1 MERLRA
7 ITRLLLVLT
16 LVAFGLPSLAQEA
29 SAAEAAP
36 APETPPA
43 PNPDAVLEEI
53 AKIGPEA
60 LFARINELKQQVETL
75 AAEAEAARLRA
86 EEAAAQYAAV
96 RAKVEAFEKLMAS
109 FQAALTP
116 PAEAAPEAMAM
127 AEAAPAEA
135 APPAEMPAAEAPPA
149 TESDAAAAG
158 AITYAEHVL
167 PILQARCFRCHS
179 NDTQKG
185 GLNVATYQAILN
197 GGASGAVIAPGN
209 PDGSRLLRLVAKL
222 EEPYMPPSGDPLT
235 EEQLAT
241 LRAWVAGGAPL
252 DAAAA
257 AQMAAAKAEAEAN
270 AAAAEA
276 AGPYIAATFA
286 STPPMPEVAL
296 PAPTPLPGRGVVA
309 RAIATSTRAPLA
321 AVGGNREVILYNLED
336 FDVIGA
342 LHFPEGDI
350 FSLSFSVNGE
360 YLLAAGGQ
368 EGASGACVLWKV
380 RSGERLGV
388 YGEAYDTLLAADLS
402 PDERLLATGGPD
414 KKVRVYSVETG
425 AELYKLD
432 PHTDWITAL
441 KFTPD
446 GEILVTA
453 DRQGGMYVWQAA
465 NGRPVE
471 QLRGHEGS
479 INALAYTIDSQ
490 YLVSVGDDGT
500 AQVWD
505 TWTYQRVRSF
515 KAHNQPVLNVDVYAD
530 GRIVTCSLDGTAR
543 MWNLEGKE
551 LRTFS
556 GLNDWAYQ
564 ARFGRGGAI
573 VLAGTWT
580 GDIFPWNAETG
591 EALPSLSTN
600 AKPPQG

>member
-1 MERLRA
+1 VPVKTIA
-7 ITRLLLVLT
+7 LLLLAALT
-16 LVAFGLPSLAQEA
+16 AAAPHAIAQEA
-29 SAAEAAP
+29 PPAEAAP
-36 APETPPA
+36 APEAPPA

-60 LFARINELKQQVETL
+60 LFARINELKQQLDSL

-86 EEAAAQYAAV
+86 EETAAQYAAV

-109 FQAALTP
+109 FQAAMTP
-116 PAEAAPEAMAM
+116 PAEAAPAPEQMAM
-127 AEAAPAEA
+127 AEAAPTEA
-135 APPAEMPAAEAPPA
+135 APPAEMPAAETAPAPA
-149 TESDAAAAG
+149 PN

-185 GLNVATYQAILN
+185 GLNVATYQAILT
-197 GGASGAVIAPGN
+197 GGASGAVITPGN
-209 PDGSRLLRLVAKL
+209 PEGSRLLRLVAKL

-235 EEQLAT
+235 EEQIAT
-241 LRAWVAGGAPL
+241 LRAWVEGGAPL

-257 AQMAAAKAEAEAN
+257 AQMAAAKAEA
-270 AAAAEA
+270 AAAAATTEA
-276 AGPYIAATFA
+276 TGPYIAATFA
-286 STPPMPEVAL
+286 TTPPLPEIAL
-296 PAPTPLPGRGVVA
+296 PAPTPLPVRGVVA
-309 RAIATSTRAPLA
+309 RAIATSTRAPIA
-321 AVGGNREVILYNLED
+321 AVGGNREVILYNLD
-336 FDVIGA
+336 NLSVIGA
-342 LHFPEGDI
+342 LPFPEGDI
-350 FSLSFSVNGE
+350 FSLGFSVNGE
-360 YLLAAGGQ
+360 YLIAGGGQ
-368 EGASGACVLWKV
+368 EGASGLCVVWKV
-380 RSGERLGV
+380 RSGERLGT
-388 YGEAYDTLLAADLS
+388 YAEAYDTVLTADLS
-402 PDERLLATGGPD
+402 PDDRLLATGGPD
-414 KKVRVYSVETG
+414 KKVRVYSVQNG

-446 GEILVTA
+446 GELLVTA
-453 DRQGGMYVWQAA
+453 DRQGGMYAWQAA

-479 INALAYTIDSQ
+479 INALAFTLDSQ

-515 KAHNQPVLNVDVYAD
+515 KAHNQPVLNVDVYTD

-556 GLNDWAYQ
+556 GLNDWVYQ

-591 EALPSLSTN
+591 EALPLLSTN
-600 AKPPQG
+600 VKPPQG